1 MTFLSSYDWRLSQ
14 LFTENHN
21 VGFFPNIEKVFRY
34 WVTKVKERERE
45 RKKEIYYKL
54 YS

>member
-1 MTFLSSYDWRLSQ
+1 MIGGFLSFSLRIIMWDSSQ
-14 LFTENHN
+14 T
-21 VGFFPNIEKVFRY
+21 EKVFRY